1 MRDEKG
7 RFLKG
12 NKFSKSE
19 IGELRKMGAKEL
31 LKLMDQFGS
40 KGLQQLQ
47 AYSTDRM
54 QAMITTKEA
63 AIIRFWIELIKKGD
77 IGRMKLLFNIY
88 GIPTEIKAVA
98 IKDLSELDMEM
109 DFPERDAAPELSKD
123 EKLDMIEK
131 YKALVISGE
140 NE

>member
-7 RFLKG
+7 RFAKG
-12 NKFSKSE
+12 NTYQRSE
-19 IGELRKMGAKEL
+19 IAELRKLGAKDL
-31 LKLMDQFGS
+31 LKLMDQFGA

-47 AYSTDRM
+47 AYSSDRM
-54 QAMITTKEA
+54 QSMITAKEA

-77 IGRMKLLFNIY
+77 VARMKLLFNVY

-98 IKDLSELDMEM
+98 VKDLTDLDFDMEVQ
-109 DFPERDAAPELSKD
+109 ERDITPDLSKE

-131 YKALVISGE
+131 YKAIIISGE

>member
-7 RFLKG
+7 RFGKG
-12 NKFSKSE
+12 NKFQKSE
-19 IGELRKMGAKEL
+19 ISELRKIGAKEL
-31 LKLMDQFGS
+31 IKLMDQFGA

-54 QAMITTKEA
+54 QAMITAKEA

-77 IGRMKLLFNIY
+77 VARMKLLMNIY

-98 IKDLSELDMEM
+98 VKDMNELGFEMDLEERDVTPDLSKE
-109 DFPERDAAPELSKD
+109 

-131 YKALVISGE
+131 YKAIIISGE